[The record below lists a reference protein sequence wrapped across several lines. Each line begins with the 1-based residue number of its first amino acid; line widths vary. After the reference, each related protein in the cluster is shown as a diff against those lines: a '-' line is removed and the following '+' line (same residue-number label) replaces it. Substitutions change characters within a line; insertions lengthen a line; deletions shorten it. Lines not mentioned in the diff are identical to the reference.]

1 MAMINE
7 GKYRARA
14 LGGTLGE
21 TKKGDPQ
28 VEVKFDVQFEDGNKP
43 MTWRGSFNGD
53 AKKITLKAL
62 LVLGLKGEPGDL
74 IDGPAGNALPVGREA
89 NLVIA
94 NEPYEGKEFYKI
106 QWVNK
111 IGGGMEINRADAGAA
126 RAKLAKL
133 NLSGELAKIKAL
145 NPDLVAA
152 DLPF

>member
-1 MAMINE
+1 MSGYKE
-7 GKYRARA
+7 GTFKGKVTDY
-14 LGGTLGE
+14 GISE

-28 VEVKFDVQFEDGNKP
+28 VEVKFDVQFEEGDKP
-43 MTWRGSFNGD
+43 MTWRGSFNGG
-53 AKKITLKAL
+53 AKEITLKAL
-62 LVLGLKGEPGDL
+62 LVLGLNGEPGDL
-74 IDGPAGNALPVGREA
+74 IDGPAGNALPLGREV

-94 NEPYEGKEFYKI
+94 NEPYEGKDFYKI

-133 NLSGELAKIKAL
+133 NLGGELAKIRAL

-152 DLPF
+152 DVPF